1 MYSPRGAGL
10 LMIDR
15 KRLVS
20 WLLLIASLCLIYSW
34 PLQVAYGD
42 KIGYWIFAVISAVI
56 LFLTKDARWSPVL
69 SVYCLIITCVV
80 VVQMA
85 FISLPLQQAFQPL
98 VLYLFVPFIYGR
110 KIFDEDQLHWLLR
123 ALLICVPINFIGT
136 LLQLSGYNSVYLVLQ
151 QTATLELLHDR
162 YASFMGGV
170 LSLGYVSMFNAIC
183 SLYYLL
189 MSNRKKDKILYGV
202 LFVLAI
208 FTLYFS
214 FTRRFYVIFIIA
226 AILMAIHRYNWR
238 RVVISLVAII
248 SITIV
253 FNIVVVDNM
262 SDKSYNFLFL
272 DRFASTFDFSGGDE
286 GNEYRILKGI
296 QAIDWSLTSP
306 FLGLGVGSV
315 GTIGKSIEE
324 LSENFDEAMI
334 AETYY
339 LHVAIDFGIFVAV
352 YFLLFMLYLF
362 YKSIIEFHI
371 SGSIAA
377 LLLVLYPID
386 CIGSVELA
394 GPFPAVMF
402 WLCMGVFFSGFF
414 FMNNFNIG
422 SNF

>member
-1 MYSPRGAGL
+1 
-10 LMIDR
+10 MIDR

-20 WLLLIASLCLIYSW
+20 WLLLISSLCLIYSW
-34 PLQVAYGD
+34 PLQVVYGD

-56 LFLTKDARWSPVL
+56 IFLTKDARWSPVL
-69 SVYCLIITCVV
+69 SVYCLIITFVV
-80 VVQMA
+80 VMQMA
-85 FISLPLQQAFQPL
+85 FISLPLQQALQPL

-110 KIFDEDQLHWLLR
+110 KIFDEDHLHWLLR
-123 ALLICVPINFIGT
+123 ALLICVPINFIGI
-136 LLQLSGYNSVYLVLQ
+136 LLQLSDYNSDYLVLQ
-151 QTATLELLHDR
+151 QTATFELLHDR

-189 MSNRKKDKILYGV
+189 MSNRGKDKILYGG

-214 FTRRFYVIFIIA
+214 FTRRFYIIFIIA
-226 AILMAIHRYNWR
+226 AILMTNYFYNWR
-238 RVVISLVAII
+238 RVVVSLVAII
-248 SITIV
+248 SIAIA
-253 FNIVVVDNM
+253 FNIVVVDNI
-262 SDKSYNFLFL
+262 SDKSYNFFFL
-272 DRFASTFDFSGGDE
+272 DRLASTFDFSGGDE

-339 LHVAIDFGIFVAV
+339 LHVAVDFGIFVAV
-352 YFLLFMLYLF
+352 YFFLLMLYLF
-362 YKSIIEFHI
+362 YKSIIEFHL
-371 SGSIAA
+371 SGSVAA
-377 LLLVLYPID
+377 LLLSLYPID
-386 CIGSVELA
+386 CISSVELA
-394 GPFPAVMF
+394 GPFPAVIF
-402 WLCMGVFFSGFF
+402 WLCIGVFFSGFF
-414 FMNNFNIG
+414 FMNNLKMG
-422 SNF
+422 SNFEYNF